1 MHGSIPLGTML
12 RKWEAL
18 LHFSSSSNSR
28 VSLMG
33 SKVSVEYEARD
44 DYPYPTANVCIYTLC
59 LPVCH
64 QTYQAFQ
71 HHMVNRLKTVTLVF
85 DCSSK
90 LCLCF

>member
-18 LHFSSSSNSR
+18 LHFSSSSTSR

-33 SKVSVEYEARD
+33 SKVSVEYEAKD
-44 DYPYPTANVCIYTLC
+44 DNPYPTTNVCIYTLC

-71 HHMVNRLKTVTLVF
+71 HHMDESLKDGYLGF
-85 DCSSK
+85 G
-90 LCLCF
+90 LQ